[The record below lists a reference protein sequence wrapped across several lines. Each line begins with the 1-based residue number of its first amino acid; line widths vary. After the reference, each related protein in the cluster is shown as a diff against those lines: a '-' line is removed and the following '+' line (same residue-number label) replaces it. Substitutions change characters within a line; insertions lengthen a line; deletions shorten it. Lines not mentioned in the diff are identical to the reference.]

1 MSRKEAKKNL
11 EEKIR
16 QLKEISGYEITG
28 FLPEKFRSRNLVC
41 FAKDKKNNE
50 YAIKFSPDP
59 GAIKREYE
67 IMTKISHPNI
77 MSAND
82 FIEKDEFSSIVMPK
96 AEGGDLY
103 EVYRYSLN
111 SFPYH
116 LLQSQ
121 VQNILRSLFSALDY
135 IHLSGYIHRDV
146 KMENIFVMGKTVDSK
161 VVLGDLD
168 LLISSNDAKGECGTR
183 GYAAPEILT
192 HQPCMSYILIQ
203 FHYFI

>member
-16 QLKEISGYEITG
+16 QIKEISGYAITG

-50 YAIKFSPDP
+50 FAIKFSPDP
-59 GAIKREYE
+59 GAIKHEYE
-67 IMTKISHPNI
+67 MMTKISHPNI
-77 MSAND
+77 MPAND
-82 FIEKDEFSSIVMPK
+82 FIEKDDFSSIVMPK
-96 AEGGDLY
+96 AIGGDLY
-103 EVYRYSLN
+103 EVYRSSLN
-111 SFPYH
+111 IFPYH

-121 VQNILRSLFSALDY
+121 VQNVLRSLFLALDY

-146 KMENIFVMGKTVDSK
+146 KMENIFIMGKTIDSK

-168 LLISSNDAKGECGTR
+168 LLVSSNNAKGECGTK

-192 HQPCMSYILIQ
+192 HQPCMSI
-203 FHYFI
+203 